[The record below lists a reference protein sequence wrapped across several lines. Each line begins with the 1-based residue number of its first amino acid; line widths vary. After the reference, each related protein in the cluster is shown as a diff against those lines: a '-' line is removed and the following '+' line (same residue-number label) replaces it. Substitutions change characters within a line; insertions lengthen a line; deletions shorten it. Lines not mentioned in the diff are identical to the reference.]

1 MKKALIV
8 AMAALACLASALS
21 PRAANAQR
29 QRIVECDSKQGRS
42 NWCPTRSNGQVRLVR
57 QLSKTPCVLYQT
69 WGPDPDGGGVWVRSG
84 CRAQFAVA
92 AWAEPAP
99 PPRPQPVPPPRPQ
112 GPNWNQG
119 GNYNGNPNWNQGG
132 NRPPYGNQGG
142 GRPGGPG
149 FDNSWSGE
157 YDRPGQGTGNATS
170 RVVCSS
176 NNWSYQQCPVRT
188 QGRQF
193 RLERQLSSQP
203 CIRGDNWGVMPG
215 GLWVDR
221 GCAGEFGIR

>member
-8 AMAALACLASALS
+8 TMAALACLASAVS

-42 NWCPTRSNGQVRLVR
+42 NWCRTDSNGQVRMVR

-84 CRAQFAVA
+84 CRAQFAVS
-92 AWAEPAP
+92 AWAEPV
-99 PPRPQPVPPPRPQ
+99 PPRPMP
-112 GPNWNQG
+112 
-119 GNYNGNPNWNQGG
+119 NPNWNQGG
-132 NRPPYGNQGG
+132 NRPPNWNQGGNQNWNQGG
-142 GRPGGPG
+142 GRPGG
-149 FDNSWSGE
+149 NSGNGWSGE
-157 YDRPGQGTGNATS
+157 YDRPGQGNGTATS
-170 RVVCSS
+170 RIVCSS
-176 NNWSYQQCPVRT
+176 NNWSYQMCPVRT

-193 RLERQLSSQP
+193 RLERQMSNQA
-203 CIRGDNWGVMPG
+203 CIRGDNWGVLPG

-221 GCAGEFGIR
+221 GCAGEFGVR